1 MIDDAESEEDL
12 MLLVHVV
19 RAFLRGDYTV
29 SEDLSSIVTTLLG
42 TCYVLNSVRGA
53 IQLTLRIKGGVLGLG
68 SYKSRHVSKI
78 NQIWDRFGDL
88 VKCLLHCTPGWPTSC
103 GTTRSCPTF

>member
-12 MLLVHVV
+12 MLVVDIV

-53 IQLTLRIKGGVLGLG
+53 IQ
-68 SYKSRHVSKI
+68 
-78 NQIWDRFGDL
+78 
-88 VKCLLHCTPGWPTSC
+88 
-103 GTTRSCPTF
+103 